1 METDGTSSHLAC
13 GRDGDVVARVRASIR
28 ARLTSAGSMA
38 LASVARAVGLSSRTM
53 QRRLRERGT
62 CFAELLR
69 CEREAAI
76 ASQTLEPMSRH
87 DLASALGYRSTRSL
101 DRLRSASRQ
110 SAPAVRPP
118 AG

>member
-1 METDGTSSHLAC
+1 MEMDGTNSYLAS
-13 GRDGDVVARVRASIR
+13 GRDGDVVALVRASIR
-28 ARLTSAGSMA
+28 ARLTNAGSIA
-38 LASVARAVGLSSRTM
+38 LDSVARAVGLSSRTM

-69 CEREAAI
+69 CVREAAI
-76 ASQTLEPMSRH
+76 AGLTLEPMSRD

-110 SAPAVRPP
+110 SVPPVRPP